1 MHLSHMA
8 LFDLMQRAS
17 ECNENLLEPTSSSDL
32 GTVQTVILHEGGH
45 ERIHEVATVGIPAL
59 MLRMRVR
66 SCGRHPVWLSKS
78 APSTVKGCL
87 ETVQKKRPRLKRKNE
102 AGESLLLR
110 TRHREREREFL
121 FERETEH
128 LWLRQLMH
136 GIGEGPR

>member
-66 SCGRHPVWLSKS
+66 SCGRHPGWLSKS
-78 APSTVKGCL
+78 VIRPSTVKGCL
-87 ETVQKKRPRLKRKNE
+87 KRFKKKRPRLNGRM
-102 AGESLLLR
+102 
-110 TRHREREREFL
+110 
-121 FERETEH
+121 
-128 LWLRQLMH
+128 RQ
-136 GIGEGPR
+136 GRVYFFAPTA

>member
-78 APSTVKGCL
+78 VPSTVKGCL
-87 ETVQKKRPRLKRKNE
+87 ETVQKKK
-102 AGESLLLR
+102 AS
-110 TRHREREREFL
+110 T
-121 FERETEH
+121 ETE
-128 LWLRQLMH
+128 
-136 GIGEGPR
+136 E

>member
-66 SCGRHPVWLSKS
+66 SCGRHPGWLSKS
-78 APSTVKGCL
+78 VIRGLNPQAEQSEGLLGNGSK
-87 ETVQKKRPRLKRKNE
+87 KKRPRLNGRM
-102 AGESLLLR
+102 
-110 TRHREREREFL
+110 
-121 FERETEH
+121 
-128 LWLRQLMH
+128 RQ
-136 GIGEGPR
+136 GRVYFFAPTA